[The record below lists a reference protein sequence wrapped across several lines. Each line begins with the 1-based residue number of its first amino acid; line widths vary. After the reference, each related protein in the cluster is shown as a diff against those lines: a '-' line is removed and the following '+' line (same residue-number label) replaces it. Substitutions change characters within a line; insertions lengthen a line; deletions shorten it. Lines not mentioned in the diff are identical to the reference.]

1 MKGLLIMSALND
13 FKELKQQV
21 SFLGRSDSKTV
32 WADAQE
38 WKQKA
43 LTTVELVFKGR
54 EKARE
59 VLEKIQNLFKT
70 GFISSTGS
78 GLLITEPDDEVER
91 RFQHDI
97 CSAVGIMDECIK
109 TLKMRYEEYSS
120 DRECISDN
128 THEQMATN
136 FGTDPASVVKEV
148 AGPIIAS
155 RSALSHAASKALDA
169 AMDAAD
175 SRFEGTKSW

>member
-1 MKGLLIMSALND
+1 MSALND

-109 TLKMRYEEYSS
+109 TLKMRCEEYSS
-120 DRECISDN
+120 DRECILDN

-136 FGTDPASVVKEV
+136 LGIDPASVVKED
-148 AGPIIAS
+148 AGSTTAYSP
-155 RSALSHAASKALDA
+155 ALSRAASKALDV
-169 AMDAAD
+169 AMDEAD
-175 SRFEGTKSW
+175 GRFEGTKCW